1 MVLIFNIFK
10 SFILIK
16 FKKQLEA
23 VNHADVLLKHFY
35 KQVGRREEE
44 MDMEEEATLKKRKAT
59 SRLS

>member
-1 MVLIFNIFK
+1 MVLIFNISK